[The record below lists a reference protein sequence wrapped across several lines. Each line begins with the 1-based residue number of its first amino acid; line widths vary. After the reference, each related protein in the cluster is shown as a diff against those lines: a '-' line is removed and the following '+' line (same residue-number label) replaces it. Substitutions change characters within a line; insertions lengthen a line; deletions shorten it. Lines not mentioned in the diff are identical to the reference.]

1 MEHVYSY
8 GYLTYAQAE
17 AAMYDDISGGL
28 LDENWVYVKAY
39 WVWTKSAKGRLGQAR
54 RYAICEMG

>member
-1 MEHVYSY
+1 MEHVYRD

-17 AAMYDDISGGL
+17 SAMYDDISGGL
-28 LDENWVYVKAY
+28 LDECLVYVKAY
-39 WVWTKSAKGRLGQAR
+39 WVWTKVKGRLGQVR